1 MFIYTDIVKQI
12 CQRDITG
19 KLKYSAVLHTCINP
33 TSTSSTIKDCPFQC
47 KFIYYRL
54 FYSFYFFSVAYS
66 FTAITIRSNTYFGYH
81 GLFNMYNYNT
91 CMDITSNTDLH
102 KKVFPEE
109 LVHNGNYR
117 RYNNHAILILKESC
131 SYR

>member
-1 MFIYTDIVKQI
+1 MQVYI
-12 CQRDITG
+12 
-19 KLKYSAVLHTCINP
+19 
-33 TSTSSTIKDCPFQC
+33 DCFT
-47 KFIYYRL
+47 FSI
-54 FYSFYFFSVAYS
+54 FFSVAYS

-102 KKVFPEE
+102 KKVFPKE